1 MSRLTPAIALGLL
14 LAAGSATAATVTI
27 VNTNDPG
34 VGFNDPSIVANTDA
48 GCVVGETLGA
58 CRLRVF
64 TTAANQ
70 WGRLLSSSIEIRVQA
85 RMIPQTC
92 SGNSA
97 VLGSAG
103 PIGAFSNFANAPR
116 AGTFYPSALANALA
130 GSDLDPASDD
140 ISTNFN
146 VSIDSG
152 CLTGTAGW
160 WYGVDPS
167 VPAPANRSALL
178 PVVFHEIGHGL
189 GFTSLVNTSSGAYF
203 TPGPSIWAH
212 FLYDTE
218 TNQRWLD
225 MNNAQR
231 VASAINDPDLVWS
244 GRQVSIAAPRFLRS
258 PARVLVSA
266 PAGIAGSYE
275 AQTASFGPDVASSPV
290 TGDVVL
296 VNDGVSGAGSPA
308 GTPTDGCE
316 APFVNAAAV
325 AGRIALI
332 DRGFCPF
339 VQKVLNAQAAGAI
352 GVIIANNTSPG
363 LPGMGGTSAA
373 VTIASL
379 GVSQDLGNAMKANLP
394 NPGVTASL
402 TTDPS
407 LPAAGTRFNCVR
419 MFAPNP
425 VQSGSSVSHFHSDAF
440 PNLLMEPALTG
451 TIFDRVDLTADLFRD
466 IGWTVAGDDVFF
478 AENFEDGPCTFAP

>member
-1 MSRLTPAIALGLL
+1 MSKSIPVLALGLL
-14 LAAGSATAATVTI
+14 MAGGGASAATVTI
-27 VNTNDPG
+27 INTNAAG

-64 TTAANQ
+64 TAAANQ
-70 WGRLLSSSIEIRVQA
+70 WGRLLESNVEIRVRAQ
-85 RMIPQTC
+85 MIPQTC

-103 PIGAFSNFANAPR
+103 PIGAFSDFPNAPR

-140 ISTNFN
+140 ITTNFN
-146 VSIDSG
+146 VSIDTG
-152 CLTGTAGW
+152 CLTGTVGW

-167 VPAPANRSALL
+167 VPAPTNRSALL

-203 TPGPSIWAH
+203 TPGPTIWAH

-218 TNQRWLD
+218 TSLRWLN

-231 VASAINDPDLVWS
+231 AASSINDPDLVWS

-258 PARVLVSA
+258 PARVLVNT
-266 PAGIAGSYE
+266 PASIAGSYE
-275 AQTASFGPDVASSPV
+275 AQTASFGPDVATTPV
-290 TGDVVL
+290 SGDVVL

-308 GTPTDGCE
+308 GTPSDGCE

-325 AGRIALI
+325 AGKIALI

-352 GVIIANNTSPG
+352 GVIIANNATPG
-363 LPGMGGTSAA
+363 LPGMGGTSTA
-373 VTIASL
+373 VTIPSL
-379 GVSQDLGNAMKANLP
+379 GVTQDLGNAMKGNLP
-394 NPGVTASL
+394 SPGVSASL
-402 TTDPS
+402 GTDPT
-407 LPAAGTRFNCVR
+407 LPLAGTRFNCVR

-451 TIFDRVDLTADLFRD
+451 TIFERIDLTADLFRD
-466 IGWTVAGDDVFF
+466 IGWTVAGDEVFF

>member
-1 MSRLTPAIALGLL
+1 MSKLIPLIALGLML
-14 LAAGSATAATVTI
+14 SAGHAGAATVTI

-70 WGRLLSSSIEIRVQA
+70 WGRLLSSNVEIRVQA

-92 SGNSA
+92 SGTSA

-103 PIGAFSNFANAPR
+103 PIGAFSNFPNAPR

-130 GSDLDPASDD
+130 GSDLDPTADD
-140 ISTNFN
+140 ITTNFN
-146 VSIDSG
+146 VSIDTG
-152 CLTGTAGW
+152 CLTGIVGW
-160 WYGVDPS
+160 WYGVNPS

-189 GFTSLVNTSSGAYF
+189 GFTALVNTTTGAYF

-231 VASAINDPDLVWS
+231 QASAINDPDLVWS

-258 PARVLVSA
+258 PARVLVTA

-275 AQTASFGPDVASSPV
+275 AQTASFGPDVGNPPV
-290 TGDVVL
+290 TADVVL
-296 VNDGVSGAGSPA
+296 VNDGVSGSGSPA

-316 APFVNAAAV
+316 TPFVNAAAV
-325 AGRIALI
+325 AGKIALI

-352 GVIIANNTSPG
+352 GVIIANNTTPG
-363 LPGMGGTSAA
+363 LPGMGGTSVA
-373 VTIASL
+373 VTIPSL
-379 GVSQDLGNAMKANLP
+379 GVTQDLGNAMKANLP
-394 NPGVTASL
+394 SPGVTASL
-402 TTDPS
+402 TTDPT
-407 LPAAGTRFNCVR
+407 LPLAGTRFNCVR

-425 VQSGSSVSHFHSDAF
+425 VQSGSSVSHFHSEAF

-478 AENFEDGPCTFAP
+478 AENFEDGPCAFAP